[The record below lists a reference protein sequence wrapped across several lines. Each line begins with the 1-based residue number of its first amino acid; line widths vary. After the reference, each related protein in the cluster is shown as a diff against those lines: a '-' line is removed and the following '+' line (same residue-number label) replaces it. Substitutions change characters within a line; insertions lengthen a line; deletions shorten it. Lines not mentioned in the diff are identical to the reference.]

1 MPSSDF
7 HPDLRRLGR
16 FLPKQIVS
24 PRTLPF
30 IRFHNSVATRSARG
44 DILVLPLPA
53 GVTVRLL
60 RTVLPTER
68 APALLWIGGGYV
80 MGTAAQDD
88 KVCARFAREL
98 GATVTAVDS
107 QCAALR
113 PAFTAN

>member
-30 IRFHNSVATRSARG
+30 IRFHNWVATHSARG
-44 DILVLPLPA
+44 DIHVLPLPA

-60 RTVLPTER
+60 RPVLPAEP
-68 APALLWIGGGYV
+68 APALLWIHGGGYV

-88 KVCARFAREL
+88 KVCARFAREF

-113 PAFTAN
+113 